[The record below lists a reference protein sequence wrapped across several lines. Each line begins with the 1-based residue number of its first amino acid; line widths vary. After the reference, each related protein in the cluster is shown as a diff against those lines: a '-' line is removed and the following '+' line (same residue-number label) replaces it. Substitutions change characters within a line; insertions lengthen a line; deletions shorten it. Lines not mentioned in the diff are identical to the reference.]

1 MDIFKIESSTIN
13 SSLVDVQSSNDVS
26 FDAGSEFNLNFFD
39 TPEDSSTQGIFSDP
53 GSVESSSPPP
63 SIKLNLNNN
72 NQLLHSNS
80 LISVKTGKKLFFC
93 VFLLELNMIREN
105 FGRKQYLLISI
116 ISFCDIS
123 TN

>member
-13 SSLVDVQSSNDVS
+13 ASLVDVQSSNDVS

-72 NQLLHSNS
+72 NQLIHSSS
-80 LISVKTGKKLFFC
+80 LISVKSGKKS
-93 VFLLELNMIREN
+93 VVLNGGWLGVSVKD
-105 FGRKQYLLISI
+105 FVTSLY
-116 ISFCDIS
+116 F
-123 TN
+123 

>member
-1 MDIFKIESSTIN
+1 MDIFKIETSTIN

-72 NQLLHSNS
+72 NQLIHSNS
-80 LISVKTGKKLFFC
+80 LVTAKTGKKSFFDYG
-93 VFLLELNMIREN
+93 FGN
-105 FGRKQYLLISI
+105 FFNHLVL
-116 ISFCDIS
+116 
-123 TN
+123 

>member
-1 MDIFKIESSTIN
+1 MDIFKIETSTVN

-72 NQLLHSNS
+72 QLIHSNS
-80 LISVKTGKKLFFC
+80 LISVKSGEKSIFFC
-93 VFLLELNMIREN
+93 F
-105 FGRKQYLLISI
+105 YS
-116 ISFCDIS
+116 
-123 TN
+123 